1 MAILECKPCRVTKS
15 RIVDRMAKNKPPFGR
30 NTVRYVPKVTGVTS
44 MEVVT
49 YLAIMRHEIYA
60 ISA

>member
-1 MAILECKPCRVTKS
+1 MAILECRPCRVAKS
-15 RIVDRMAKNKPPFGR
+15 RIVDRMARNKPPFGR
-30 NTVRYVPKVTGVTS
+30 KTVRYVPNVTGVTC

-49 YLAIMRHEIYA
+49 YLANMRHEIYA